1 MVTEQSKNSNGS
13 RWSISGRH
21 LPWHTAPAHKKR
33 APAHK
38 KRAPP
43 GALSLMRNERPVS
56 PSSKPPNG
64 TIKSLFGIMV
74 RQGPNSQ
81 SQLNY

>member
-33 APAHK
+33 AP
-38 KRAPP
+38 P

-56 PSSKPPNG
+56 PSSKLPNG

-74 RQGPNSQ
+74 RQGPNRQ